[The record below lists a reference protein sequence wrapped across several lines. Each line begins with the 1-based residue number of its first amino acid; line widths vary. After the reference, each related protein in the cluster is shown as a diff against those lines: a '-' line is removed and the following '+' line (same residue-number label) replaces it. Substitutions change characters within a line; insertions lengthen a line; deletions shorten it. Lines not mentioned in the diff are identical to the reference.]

1 MKLSNA
7 TLAQIPISKP
17 SYNRDEIGVGIVH
30 FGVGGFHRAHQ
41 AMYIDRLLE
50 KGQAVEWGICGVG
63 IMPADRKMAEVMAA
77 QDGMY
82 TLLLENPDGGH
93 DARVIGSIV
102 DYRYAPDDPEAVIE
116 LLAAPSTRI
125 ISLTITEGGYNIDNL
140 ATASMSSVWWP
151 RRWRGAGTAGS
162 RRRRSCPA
170 TTSRATARW
179 PGMRSPPTPNGCTP
193 ASASG

>member
-1 MKLSNA
+1 MKLSNK
-7 TLAQIPISKP
+7 TLAQLPISKP
-17 SYNRDEIGVGIVH
+17 SYDRDEISVGIVH

-50 KGQAVEWGICGVG
+50 KGATWWGICGVG

-77 QDGMY
+77 QDGLY
-82 TLLLENPDGGH
+82 TLLLENPDGGRE
-93 DARVIGSIV
+93 ARVIGSIV
-102 DYRYAPDDPEAVIE
+102 DYRFAPDDPEAVIE
-116 LLAAPSTRI
+116 LLAAPTTRI

-140 ATASMSSVWWP
+140 GDGVVSSAWSP
-151 RRWRGAGTAGS
+151 RRLHVAATEAS

-179 PGMRSPPTPNGCTP
+179 PGMRSPRMPIGCTR
-193 ASASG
+193 ASVNG